1 MAENLL
7 EDGVLFILLEVGHV
21 KLHLGISHLPFQS
34 SCLSPLF
41 FFFFFFSLVWL
52 KT

>member
-21 KLHLGISHLPFQS
+21 KLHFRNFSPSLSVILPFPS
-34 SCLSPLF
+34 
-41 FFFFFFSLVWL
+41 FFFFFSLVWL